1 MTQPSAV
8 PSQTPSETLSTPAT
22 SVAGAAVVA
31 PNADTALN
39 VEKAPTA
46 HTTQPSPSLNWSTS
60 SASTPGLGDS
70 LHVAGGLAIVI
81 VVIFALGLLV
91 KRISSGSLRR
101 SGQRVLKTIDTQAVG
116 NKERITVMEINDT
129 WLVVGISPQ
138 GISTLHSMPRP
149 DDQSARPAA
158 DTASAPRTGMPFSQA
173 LREAARQTF
182 GRKAASSRA
191 ATDRDSHEDRN
202 DHA

>member
-8 PSQTPSETLSTPAT
+8 PSQTSSETLTTPAT

-31 PNADTALN
+31 PKANGTLN
-39 VEKAPTA
+39 A
-46 HTTQPSPSLNWSTS
+46 HTTQPSPALDWSTS
-60 SASTPGLGDS
+60 TASTPGLSDT
-70 LHVAGGLAIVI
+70 LHVVGGLAIVI
-81 VVIFALGLLV
+81 AFIFGLGLLV
-91 KRISSGSLRR
+91 KRVSSGSMRR

-116 NKERITVMEINDT
+116 NKERIAVMEINDT

-138 GISTLHSMPRP
+138 GITALHSMPRP
-149 DDQSARPAA
+149 DEPQADVAA
-158 DTASAPRTGMPFSQA
+158 TDTASRTGMPFSQA

-182 GRKAASSRA
+182 GRKDTRGRTT
-191 ATDRDSHEDRN
+191 TDRDAHDDRN

>member
-8 PSQTPSETLSTPAT
+8 PSQIPSETLSTPAT

-31 PNADTALN
+31 PNADIALN
-39 VEKAPTA
+39 VEKTPNA
-46 HTTQPSPSLNWSTS
+46 HVTQPSPTLNWSTS
-60 SASTPGLGDS
+60 SASTPGLSDS

-81 VVIFALGLLV
+81 AFIFVLGLLV
-91 KRISSGSLRR
+91 KRLSSGSLRR

-116 NKERITVMEINDT
+116 NKERIAVMEVNDT

-149 DDQSARPAA
+149 DDQSTSLPASA
-158 DTASAPRTGMPFSQA
+158 DTLRTGMPFSQA

-182 GRKAASSRA
+182 GRKDSRHRTS
-191 ATDRDSHEDRN
+191 TDRDSHEDRN